1 MYEYNSYHYNDRD
14 IVRYC
19 FGRLIQDE
27 LNQFT
32 KEWNSHRIR
41 PCKKADAP
49 AGVPD
54 VLYFLPSLNG
64 KIKIHNIIKQYYLI
78 TSLK

>member
-1 MYEYNSYHYNDRD
+1 MTD

-27 LNQFT
+27 LNHFT
-32 KEWNSHRIR
+32 KEWNSHRIS
-41 PCKKADAP
+41 PCKKADAT

-54 VLYFLPSLNG
+54 VLYLLPSLNG
-64 KIKIHNIIKQYYLI
+64 KIKIHNIIKQ
-78 TSLK
+78 